1 LFPPFPVLKN
11 LSDELQ
17 CLHDLYAYKRN
28 LLVYP
33 LRRRDRRREAKR
45 WVKEVISSEM
55 KEKMRLQ

>member
-1 LFPPFPVLKN
+1 LFPPFSVLKN
-11 LSDELQ
+11 SSEELQ

-28 LLVYP
+28 LLVDP
-33 LRRRDRRREAKR
+33 LRRREARR